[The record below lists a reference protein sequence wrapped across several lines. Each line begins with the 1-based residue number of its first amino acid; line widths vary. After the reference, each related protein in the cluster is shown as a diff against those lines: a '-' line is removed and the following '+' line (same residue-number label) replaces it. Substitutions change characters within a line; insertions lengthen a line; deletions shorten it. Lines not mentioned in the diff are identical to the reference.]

1 MAEQFFEAVKAVRL
15 EVAGICLVLAVF
27 ELLSCIIRLCKDT
40 NDVIIKY
47 QGCASLSIFYLS
59 TVGADKALG
68 VEFVSHGCDDSPLH
82 ISS

>member
-1 MAEQFFEAVKAVRL
+1 MSISIVAEQFFEAVKAVGL

-40 NDVIIKY
+40 NDIIIKY

-59 TVGADKALG
+59 TEGAEKYKCK
-68 VEFVSHGCDDSPLH
+68 FKYKYKYKYK
-82 ISS
+82 